1 MAETFRRGKI
11 IDHTKRL
18 ISRKEIIASQLIQNE
33 FSCMRDSLLGQVQ
46 CLDFI
51 IHELIIEFDLKMN
64 YKRTI
69 CIFFMSMKTT
79 CIHMYTLT
87 SNIF

>member
-18 ISRKEIIASQLIQNE
+18 ISRKEIISSQMTQNE
-33 FSCMRDSLLGQVQ
+33 FSCIRESLLGQVQ

-51 IHELIIEFDLKMN
+51 INELIIEFDLKN
-64 YKRTI
+64 EL
-69 CIFFMSMKTT
+69 C
-79 CIHMYTLT
+79 L
-87 SNIF
+87 

>member
-1 MAETFRRGKI
+1 
-11 IDHTKRL
+11 
-18 ISRKEIIASQLIQNE
+18 
-33 FSCMRDSLLGQVQ
+33 MRDSLLGQVQ

>member
-18 ISRKEIIASQLIQNE
+18 ISRKEIISSQMTQNE
-33 FSCMRDSLLGQVQ
+33 FSCIRESLLGQAQ

-51 IHELIIEFDLKMN
+51 INELIIEFDLK
-64 YKRTI
+64 KE
-69 CIFFMSMKTT
+69 
-79 CIHMYTLT
+79 L
-87 SNIF
+87 